1 MGQLPGMPKY
11 GSFYADDKFATETC
25 KRLREFRESTN
36 FTASDVAE
44 HLNMPTALYV
54 LYEEIE
60 LVPHRLIPPLCEFLN
75 FSPWFYLTGKPDA
88 ESPPFRSES

>member
-1 MGQLPGMPKY
+1 MSEFA
-11 GSFYADDKFATETC
+11 SFYADDKYAVETC
-25 KRLREFRESTN
+25 NRLRRFRENTS

-60 LVPHRLIPPLCEFLN
+60 LVPHRLIPSLCEFLN

-88 ESPPFRSES
+88 ESPPFCSES